1 MIRTVRFDEK
11 KARKT
16 RVLFWGNTPCGL
28 IPKKHEV
35 FCRFFPSKNHLEFE
49 TEPINSKS
57 LAGCLHIGQIKSCGK
72 TSPS

>member
-1 MIRTVRFDEK
+1 MRFNEK

-16 RVLFWGNTPCGL
+16 SVLFWGNTLCGL
-28 IPKKHEV
+28 IPKKTRSILQIFSV
-35 FCRFFPSKNHLEFE
+35 KNHLEFE

-72 TSPS
+72 TPPS